1 MKRSYFRGL
10 LASAVFVLIAT
21 CASVFAPTVSVHV
34 ADSGQHQVEVSFG
47 QQAEAASLI
56 YDSYFTDTFAGNIA
70 VNSDTFKCLLVT
82 SSYTANK
89 GTHNRRDDV
98 TNEVTGTGYTAGGT
112 TCTVSGA
119 IDTTNHRYDVTITG
133 PSWTTST
140 ITARA
145 MVIYKSRGGASSAD
159 ELVMYVDFLSD
170 VSSTAATFAVTVTSP
185 LRIQN

>member
-1 MKRSYFRGL
+1 MKSVFRRGI
-10 LASAVFVLIAT
+10 LASVAIA
-21 CASVFAPTVSVHV
+21 ALSLFSVGAH
-34 ADSGQHQVEVSFG
+34 
-47 QQAEAASLI
+47 AASLI
-56 YDSYFTDTFAGNIA
+56 YDSFFGDVFAGNIA
-70 VNSDTFKCLLVT
+70 VNTDTFRCMLVT
-82 SSYTANK
+82 ASYTPAK
-89 GTHNRRDDV
+89 GTHDRRNDV
-98 TNEVTGTGYTAGGT
+98 TNEVSGTGYTAGGT
-112 TCTVSGA
+112 TCTVAGSL
-119 IDTTNHRYDVTITG
+119 DTTNHRYDVTVTG